1 MSRVVLRR
9 GVIGLVALAG
19 LALSARAAW
28 IPAKAGLAQALF
40 HRAWELALEGE
51 ARPAP
56 WPGADTWP
64 MARLTAPARRH
75 SVYVLAGA
83 SGRTLAF
90 GPAHV
95 AGTARPGTLGNTA
108 IAGHR
113 DTHFA
118 FLKELEVGEELVL
131 ELPDG
136 GVHRYRVA
144 AGRVVHESETWVLDP
159 PAAPGAAR
167 VLTLITCHPFDAV
180 VPGGAMR
187 YVVAAYGTQSGG
199 SRAPSPPAGGEGRGE
214 GGESVLGIEPVS
226 VEQPGKLVDPRR
238 GPLEH
243 IALLDPRRELADGDL
258 HP

>member
-1 MSRVVLRR
+1 VSRAVLRR
-9 GVIGLVALAG
+9 WVIGLVALAG

-40 HRAWELALEGE
+40 HRAWELALEGGP
-51 ARPAP
+51 RPAP

-64 MARLTAPARRH
+64 MARLTVPARRH

-108 IAGHR
+108 FAGHR

-131 ELPDG
+131 ETPDG
-136 GVHRYRVA
+136 GTHRYRVTA
-144 AGRVVHESETWVLDP
+144 ARVVHESETWVLEP
-159 PAAPGAAR
+159 PSSLVPER
-167 VLTLITCHPFDAV
+167 LLTLITCHPFDAV
-180 VPGGAMR
+180 IPGGAMR
-187 YVVAAYGTQSGG
+187 YVVQAVG
-199 SRAPSPPAGGEGRGE
+199 SEASPFTPTLSAGR
-214 GGESVLGIEPVS
+214 S
-226 VEQPGKLVDPRR
+226 
-238 GPLEH
+238 
-243 IALLDPRRELADGDL
+243 
-258 HP
+258 